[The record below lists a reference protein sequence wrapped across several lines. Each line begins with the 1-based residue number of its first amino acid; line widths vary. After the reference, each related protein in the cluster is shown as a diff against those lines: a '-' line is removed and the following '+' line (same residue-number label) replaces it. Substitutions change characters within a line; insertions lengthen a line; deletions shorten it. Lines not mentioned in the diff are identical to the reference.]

1 MAGQTSEPNTL
12 YFDRLL
18 ACHRETKGGTLQ
30 LVGGEEG
37 GVKLR
42 ILQSSTTK
50 TLRTITLHSSITLA
64 ANAVFLKV
72 LSISANGYEIRIMLN
87 EFQVRNFKRVYV
99 FRFFDLEAT
108 KRFFTN
114 IGLGSDHP
122 SFEEMMEAA
131 EEKEEKKLRERIVS
145 SLSSLDLED
154 LKDEDDEDDNDND
167 NEEESFEFEASQD
180 VYALN
185 CAAVLPKK
193 W

>member
-1 MAGQTSEPNTL
+1 VP
-12 YFDRLL
+12 
-18 ACHRETKGGTLQ
+18 
-30 LVGGEEG
+30 
-37 GVKLR
+37 
-42 ILQSSTTK
+42 I
-50 TLRTITLHSSITLA
+50 
-64 ANAVFLKV
+64 KV
-72 LSISANGYEIRIMLN
+72 LSVSEDAYKIRILLD
-87 EFQVRNFKRVYV
+87 EFQVRKFKRVYV
-99 FRFFDLEAT
+99 FRFFDLETANL
-108 KRFFTN
+108 FFTN

-154 LKDEDDEDDNDND
+154 LKDEDDEDDDDNDND